1 MASCVRR
8 NIESHIN
15 ELLNHFPS
23 VVLEGARQVGKSTL
37 AAHAAPDGSVL
48 LNLDRQETRDA
59 AISDP
64 EGFVAAAGDGTL
76 VIDEIQRVPAL
87 TLAIKALIDADRRP
101 GRFLLTGSSS
111 LLRVRGTADSLAGR
125 AARVRLYGLSQG
137 EMRGSLDDL
146 VHSVIQNP
154 NALVKASSTCSSRRQ
169 ERATSSPS
177 R

>member
-101 GRFLLTGSSS
+101 GRFLLTGS
-111 LLRVRGTADSLAGR
+111 
-125 AARVRLYGLSQG
+125 
-137 EMRGSLDDL
+137 
-146 VHSVIQNP
+146 
-154 NALVKASSTCSSRRQ
+154 
-169 ERATSSPS
+169 
-177 R
+177 